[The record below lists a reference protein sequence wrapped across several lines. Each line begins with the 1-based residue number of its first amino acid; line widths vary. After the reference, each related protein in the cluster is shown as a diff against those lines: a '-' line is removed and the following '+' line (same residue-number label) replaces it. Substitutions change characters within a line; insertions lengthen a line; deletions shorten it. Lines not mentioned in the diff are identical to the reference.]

1 MICPKFR
8 TGLVNGLTTICRKNG
23 WIWIVD
29 KAPGINMAESLL
41 GPPLQHLGIHLV
53 LPSNCPRD
61 MPTMLLHY
69 LRGCRG
75 NYQLKDNHSVS
86 SRKTKTTMTRIGHSH
101 LKPCECY
108 SQNIRTLPSSCMPV
122 KAAITSH

>member
-1 MICPKFR
+1 MDRPPYAERMDGC
-8 TGLVNGLTTICRKNG
+8 GLM
-23 WIWIVD
+23 D

-75 NYQLKDNHSVS
+75 NS
-86 SRKTKTTMTRIGHSH
+86 TI
-101 LKPCECY
+101 P
-108 SQNIRTLPSSCMPV
+108 I
-122 KAAITSH
+122 